1 MSDLSKKC
9 VFEGAKKIII
19 YKGERYNH
27 TGTNILKNGD
37 IKSYWKSVNSRDTG
51 CNAKL
56 HSIGGFI
63 VREIPCN
70 KCDSCNSNT
79 LDDDIIQTQFENDGL
94 QILEDLSTVL
104 TDTNNISLL
113 NTYDNKM
120 ANTQTLDNLLKNIDS
135 SQIVNIDILD
145 INGYDQLNTSQET
158 WITEILSQENPSQ
171 TEDI

>member
-1 MSDLSKKC
+1 M
-9 VFEGAKKIII
+9 
-19 YKGERYNH
+19 
-27 TGTNILKNGD
+27 
-37 IKSYWKSVNSRDTG
+37 
-51 CNAKL
+51 
-56 HSIGGFI
+56 
-63 VREIPCN
+63 REIPCN

-120 ANTQTLDNLLKNIDS
+120 ANTQTLDNFLKNIDS

>member
-1 MSDLSKKC
+1 M
-9 VFEGAKKIII
+9 
-19 YKGERYNH
+19 
-27 TGTNILKNGD
+27 
-37 IKSYWKSVNSRDTG
+37 
-51 CNAKL
+51 
-56 HSIGGFI
+56 
-63 VREIPCN
+63 
-70 KCDSCNSNT
+70 
-79 LDDDIIQTQFENDGL
+79 DDDIIQTQFENDGL

-120 ANTQTLDNLLKNIDS
+120 ANTQTLDNLLENIDS